1 MVMAQDRIHKFI
13 LCLISCFSLP
23 FLMICTNQARR
34 NGSCLTKASAV
45 KWQLIPLINPQP
57 TFHWHLNRHFIDN
70 LIDSQSTLNRH
81 LGWHSSDSCLI
92 VARVS
97 FNSYMYVS
105 INTQWRVCNNK
116 LTLYWLSTDTRRWMP
131 LVYMIWKNYNN
142 DDQFGN

>member
-34 NGSCLTKASAV
+34 NGSCLIKASAV
-45 KWQLIPLINPQP
+45 KWQQILSINPQS
-57 TFHWHLNRHFIDN
+57 TFHWHLDWPLIDN
-70 LIDSQSTLNRH
+70 LIDSQSTLNCH
-81 LGWHSSDSCLI
+81 LDQHSSDSCLM
-92 VARVS
+92 VGRVS
-97 FNSYMYVS
+97 FNSYVS
-105 INTQWRVCNNK
+105 INTQWHVCKNK
-116 LTLYWLSTDTRRWMP
+116 LTLYWLSTDTWRWMP